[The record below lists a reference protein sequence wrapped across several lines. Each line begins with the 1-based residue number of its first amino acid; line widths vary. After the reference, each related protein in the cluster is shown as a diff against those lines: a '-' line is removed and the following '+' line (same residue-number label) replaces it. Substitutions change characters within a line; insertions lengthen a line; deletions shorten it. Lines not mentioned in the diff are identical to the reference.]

1 MTLTRLGRA
10 TGLALAVALLATL
23 AAGCGLVPTQTAS
36 EESAVD
42 SYYGEPVVEG
52 EAAAPADA
60 ASTEG
65 SAKSDAATVPEA
77 DRLIIRT
84 KTLRLEVESTSD
96 TVDEIRT
103 LTKEHSGVI
112 TNLQVATDSDEWLY
126 RYDEYGSPVSDGA
139 ALRGWVTVRVPA
151 DTFETFIDAASELGT
166 VKYQSE
172 ASDDV
177 TQEHVDMSARL
188 ANLRAEEARLREFFD
203 DAENVSEMLAIEQ
216 ELSRVRGEIES
227 LDAQVKYL
235 ERQAAMATVTI
246 ELTEDRPVV
255 RPEGES
261 WGFIEAI
268 TRGIR
273 GAANVL
279 TFAITLLIAAAPL
292 WITGLVVFFVVR
304 AVIRRR
310 KAKRIAPEAVAPVAP
325 AVDEGGAED
334 GTEDEETATEVASPR
349 VEE

>member
-23 AAGCGLVPTQTAS
+23 AAGCGLVPTRTAS

-112 TNLQVATDSDEWLY
+112 TNLQVATDTDEWLY
-126 RYDEYGSPVSDGA
+126 RYDD
-139 ALRGWVTVRVPA
+139 LR
-151 DTFETFIDAASELGT
+151 
-166 VKYQSE
+166 
-172 ASDDV
+172 DV
-177 TQEHVDMSARL
+177 HRC
-188 ANLRAEEARLREFFD
+188 RLRTRHRQ
-203 DAENVSEMLAIEQ
+203 VP
-216 ELSRVRGEIES
+216 VRGRRRRDPGARGHVS
-227 LDAQVKYL
+227 
-235 ERQAAMATVTI
+235 
-246 ELTEDRPVV
+246 
-255 RPEGES
+255 S
-261 WGFIEAI
+261 
-268 TRGIR
+268 TREPACRR
-273 GAANVL
+273 GAAARVL
-279 TFAITLLIAAAPL
+279 
-292 WITGLVVFFVVR
+292 
-304 AVIRRR
+304 
-310 KAKRIAPEAVAPVAP
+310 
-325 AVDEGGAED
+325 
-334 GTEDEETATEVASPR
+334 
-349 VEE
+349 